1 LRSARQFKAQEAI
14 PPALC
19 VRAHLHIQAKTFGET
34 THSRQK
40 YAKIPATSMHAA
52 GEKATNNKGMK
63 VYKICDTVQKDNNRT
78 LEA

>member
-1 LRSARQFKAQEAI
+1 
-14 PPALC
+14 
-19 VRAHLHIQAKTFGET
+19 
-34 THSRQK
+34 
-40 YAKIPATSMHAA
+40 MHAA